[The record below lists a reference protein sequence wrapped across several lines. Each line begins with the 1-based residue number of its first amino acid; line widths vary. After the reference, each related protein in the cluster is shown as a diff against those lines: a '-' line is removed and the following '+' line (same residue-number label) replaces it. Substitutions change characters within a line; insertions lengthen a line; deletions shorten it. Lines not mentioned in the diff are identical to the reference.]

1 MARSVDDNREIPV
14 IERWEDMYRRPKF
27 SNDIDGSKDSLQSV
41 LAPYLLSPLQ
51 PCGLSNCRTPNGRG
65 YLIRATDGRETNIGV
80 NCGKKH
86 FPEQR
91 AEFLRIDRI
100 VRERDIRARAA
111 AARLDAERVLDRVDE
126 MRKQPMGA
134 DWVCRCIAGL
144 KRTVIKVDPQAWVA
158 LVRRANT
165 GRAEVTVAKRSGKR
179 TNEIRVDRKGQT
191 RTVRQENYVDVSVGA
206 FTGLGVL
213 SSGSDLRELL
223 IKRVDRVARAL
234 LDCDPDRDGY
244 KPLSKLLQE
253 YGDFDSTF
261 ERAQWAIDAGRE
273 FFTSANLGLVPYL
286 AAASAERHRLEG
298 LTVEKLLES
307 TSR

>member
-1 MARSVDDNREIPV
+1 
-14 IERWEDMYRRPKF
+14 MYRRPNY
-27 SNDIDGSKDSLQSV
+27 SQDIDGSKDALQSV
-41 LAPYLLSPLQ
+41 LAPFHLSPQQ

-111 AARLDAERVLDRVDE
+111 AAKLDAERVLDRVEE
-126 MRKQPMGA
+126 MRKQPRGA
-134 DWVCRCIAGL
+134 DWVCRCIAAL
-144 KRTVIKVDPQAWVA
+144 KRTVIKVDPPAWGL

-165 GRAEVTVAKRSGKR
+165 GRADVTIAKRAGNT

-191 RTVRQENYVDVSVGA
+191 RVVRQENYVDVSVGA

-213 SSGSDLRELL
+213 ASGQDLRELL
-223 IKRVDRVARAL
+223 IERIDRAARAL
-234 LDCDPDRDGY
+234 LACDPDRDGY
-244 KPLSKLLQE
+244 KPLNKLLQK

-261 ERAQWAIDAGRE
+261 EQARPS
-273 FFTSANLGLVPYL
+273 SAVNDV
-286 AAASAERHRLEG
+286 RH
-298 LTVEKLLES
+298 
-307 TSR
+307 